1 MCRDLTLHG
10 YSAHDHQSKIKSTGG
25 NIMASGTG
33 LLVIWTD
40 IAAEHEADFNAWY
53 DQEHIPQLLGVPG
66 FQTGRRYQAVEGAPK
81 YVAIYQLADENVLKS
96 DAFRAVRESPTAWTK
111 KITPHFRNTQRGVFR
126 QIFSHGTPPQKDAE
140 FALTVRLNTPAD
152 HEKEF
157 NDWYNEDHIPALVG
171 VPGVYCARRYEA
183 VEGDPRYLAVYEM
196 RDGAATKS
204 PEWETARNYG
214 RTAQVRPYLKDLKAV
229 VAKRIFPA

>member
-1 MCRDLTLHG
+1 
-10 YSAHDHQSKIKSTGG
+10 
-25 NIMASGTG
+25 MASGTG

-40 IAAEHEADFNAWY
+40 IAPEYEADFNAWY

-66 FQTGRRYQAVEGAPK
+66 FQTGRRYQAVEGAPR
-81 YVAIYQLADENVLKS
+81 YIAIYQLADENVLKS
-96 DAFRAVRESPTAWTK
+96 DAFRAVRESPTDWTK

-126 QIFSHGTPPQKDAE
+126 RIFSHGTAPQKAAE

-152 HEKEF
+152 REKEF
-157 NDWYNEDHIPALVG
+157 NDWYNEDHLPALVG

-183 VEGDPRYLAVYEM
+183 VDGDPKYLAVYEM

-214 RTAQVRPYLKDLKAV
+214 RTAQIRPYLKDLKAV
-229 VAKRIFPA
+229 VAKRIYPA